1 MKKMTPNGRDIDV
14 VNVFHDAD
22 GHWYYSAWVGNT
34 HNHNDSLE
42 FDTFTADAAIAEAKA
57 YFPNAD
63 VRVVEPV
70 A

>member
-1 MKKMTPNGRDIDV
+1 MKKMKHNVRDIDV
-14 VNVFHDAD
+14 VNVFPDAD
-22 GHWYYSAWVGNT
+22 GRWYYSAWVGNT

-63 VRVVEPV
+63 VRVVEAV
-70 A
+70 K